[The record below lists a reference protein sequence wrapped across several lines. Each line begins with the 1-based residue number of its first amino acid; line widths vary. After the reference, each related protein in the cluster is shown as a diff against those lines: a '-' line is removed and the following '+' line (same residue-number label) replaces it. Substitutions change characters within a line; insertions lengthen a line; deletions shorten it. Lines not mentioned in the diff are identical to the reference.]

1 MEYHFDLDKFWRKLK
16 QLNLGTGTL
25 ASTAGVRPDDVQMMI
40 RLELAKGDVA
50 LKLLEVL
57 GREVLAY
64 DPDENEEIS
73 DQEEVN
79 LSDDSS
85 TNSDA
90 TVATNDIDPSGYAVN
105 VDSSEF
111 TINEIK
117 AGVADGTWT
126 LADIAASER
135 AAEAPR
141 STLLAWLEEMEA
153 KVTVNS
159 TEV

>member
-1 MEYHFDLDKFWRKLK
+1 MEYHFDLEKFWRKLK

-25 ASTAGVRPDDVQMMI
+25 STQAGVRPDDVQMMI
-40 RLELAKGDVA
+40 RLEMAKGDVA

-64 DPDENEEIS
+64 DPDESEEE
-73 DQEEVN
+73 DVY
-79 LSDDSS
+79 LSGGVPDDAPDFVTTS
-85 TNSDA
+85 T
-90 TVATNDIDPSGYAVN
+90 DIDSTEY
-105 VDSSEF
+105 

-135 AAEAPR
+135 AAENPR
-141 STLLAWLEEMEA
+141 STLLAWIEEMEA
-153 KVTVNS
+153 KVTSTS